1 MKTIK
6 KKRVNKFK
14 KKADPVKTLA
24 ELEGLDEGKGL
35 RLAWLNF
42 IDAYI
47 ANGGNGTKAYQ
58 VAYSGTSDDVAGAAA
73 ARLLR
78 NVRIRTELN
87 NKLGA
92 QEVTEEFIVDGLKT
106 IAVKYRGAKTIMAAV
121 RSYEILSKIK
131 GMLVDTKKIAFT
143 GENPAVFL
151 PAYSEKEKE
160 NFDKIKKN
168 KQRIVE

>member
-1 MKTIK
+1 MKTVK
-6 KKRVNKFK
+6 KSRAKRFK

-24 ELEGLDEGKGL
+24 EIEGLDEGKGL
-35 RLAWLNF
+35 RLAWLKF
-42 IDAYI
+42 IEAYI
-47 ANGGNGTKAYQ
+47 SNGGNGTRAYQ
-58 VAYSGTSDDVAGAAA
+58 VAYPGTSDDTAGTNA
-73 ARLLR
+73 ARLLG
-78 NVRIRTELN
+78 NARIRAELN

-121 RSYEILSKIK
+121 KSYEILSKIK

-143 GENPAVFL
+143 GDNPAVFL
-151 PAYSEKEKE
+151 PVYNAKEKE
-160 NFDKIKKN
+160 EFDKIKKD